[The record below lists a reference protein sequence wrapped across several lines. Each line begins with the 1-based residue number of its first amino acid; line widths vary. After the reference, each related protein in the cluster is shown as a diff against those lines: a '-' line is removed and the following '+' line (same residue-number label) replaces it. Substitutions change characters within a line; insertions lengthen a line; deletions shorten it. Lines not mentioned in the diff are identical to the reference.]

1 MTCQEIWAL
10 YIFVVHIHY
19 LAVFHTISSE
29 RNAMDWK
36 SAALGAFLLK
46 CQFTPF
52 SFRHEKI
59 FIIFCAT
66 DDNEF
71 MWEKVHK
78 YSVLLLHLLIATLCV
93 IRISSE
99 SAFDIQMIIFKK
111 NGMKCVQICKWSN
124 DNKWTTITADGVGQL
139 ALTFSK
145 SHLLSP

>member
-10 YIFVVHIHY
+10 YIFVVHTHY

-29 RNAMDWK
+29 ETQWTGNMQRWELF
-36 SAALGAFLLK
+36 SLK
-46 CQFTPF
+46 CQFTQF

-71 MWEKVHK
+71 IWEKVHK
-78 YSVLLLHLLIATLCV
+78 YSILLLHLLIATLCV

-99 SAFDIQMIIFKK
+99 SAFDIQMIILRK
-111 NGMKCVQICKWSN
+111 NGIKCVQICKWSN
-124 DNKWTTITADGVGQL
+124 DNKWTTITADGAGQL